1 MVQREQKG
9 PKPVTL
15 SKRKGVEWD
24 GERGK
29 NNQLSLEKGYLGFL
43 ECSLILSRII
53 TIRNLYSEK
62 FTL

>member
-24 GERGK
+24 AQRGK
-29 NNQLSLEKGYLGFL
+29 NKQLSLEKGYLGFL
-43 ECSLILSRII
+43 ELS
-53 TIRNLYSEK
+53 SAS
-62 FTL
+62 